1 MSVPGAVLRAMS
13 SWAEFAAERPE
24 LAREVRG
31 RLDAHVHKIMATLRA
46 DGSPRLCGTEV
57 VFAGDDLWL
66 GGMVGARRFTDL
78 RRDPRVAVHSGSDD
92 MPGWTGDARLS
103 GTAHETTD
111 PADLALVRHEAVPD
125 PPGDFE
131 LFRVDVTE
139 AVAVRLADSG
149 DAIVVE
155 SWRPGRGVTQSLRS

>member
-1 MSVPGAVLRAMS
+1 MS
-13 SWAEFAAERPE
+13 SWSEFAAEQPD
-24 LAREVRG
+24 LAAEVRG
-31 RLDAHVHKIMATLRA
+31 RFDAHVHKVMATLRA
-46 DGSPRLCGTEV
+46 DGSPRLNGTEV

-66 GGMVGARRFTDL
+66 AGMVGARRFTDL

-92 MPGWTGDARLS
+92 MPAWSGDARLS

-111 PADLALVRHEAVPD
+111 PAALALVQGSTE
-125 PPGDFE
+125 PPGPLE

-139 AVAVRLADSG
+139 VVAIRMSSGG

-155 SWRPGRGVTQSLRS
+155 SWRPGRGLTQALRS

>member
-1 MSVPGAVLRAMS
+1 MS
-13 SWAEFAAERPE
+13 SWSEFAAEQPD

-31 RLDAHVHKIMATLRA
+31 RLDAHVHKVMATLRA

-66 GGMVGARRFTDL
+66 AGMVGARRFTDL
-78 RRDPRVAVHSGSDD
+78 RRDARVAVHSGSDD
-92 MPGWTGDARLS
+92 VPGWTGDARLS

-111 PADLALVRHEAVPD
+111 PAALALVAGSGPEP
-125 PPGDFE
+125 PPGPFE
-131 LFRVDVTE
+131 LFRIDLTE
-139 AVAVRLADSG
+139 VVAIRLSEGG

-155 SWRPGRGVTQSLRS
+155 SWRPGRGLTQAVRA